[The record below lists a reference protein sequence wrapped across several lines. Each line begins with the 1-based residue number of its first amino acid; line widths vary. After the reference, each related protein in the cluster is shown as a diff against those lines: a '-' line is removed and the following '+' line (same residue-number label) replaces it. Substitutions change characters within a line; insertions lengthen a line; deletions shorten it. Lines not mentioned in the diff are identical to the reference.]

1 VTGVAADWHGNL
13 FAADCYNHRIQTL
26 SSDGSFLT
34 NFGSRGDGP
43 GQFAY
48 AIAVADDGALFAVDI
63 GNGRIHKWR
72 PAEP

>member
-1 VTGVAADWHGNL
+1 VTGVAADWQGNL
-13 FAADCYNHRIQTL
+13 FAADFYNHRIQKL

-34 NFGSRGDGP
+34 NFGSRGDGL
-43 GQFAY
+43 GQFEY
-48 AIAVADDGALFAVDI
+48 AIDI